1 MLCEGAQSG
10 GADARNINIPG
21 PKPVCV
27 EDGVFIFQLQE
38 AQSFKVHVE
47 HHLQQNKYLGMSCFT
62 QQKCF

>member
-1 MLCEGAQSG
+1 MLCEGAQTG
-10 GADARNINIPG
+10 GADDRSIGIPG

-27 EDGVFIFQLQE
+27 EDGVSIFQLQE

-47 HHLQQNKYLGMSCFT
+47 HHLQQNKYLGMSRFT